1 MIPYATHEK
10 SWSSGR
16 FSDGHTN
23 SFALLTYFSDFFPI
37 LNSFHSKIHKFMSLT
52 MKKGVS
58 QIILCRS
65 NYYIDC
71 DKLQNKNINKKP
83 FRSMLISIYLRVCVR
98 SHVDCTR

>member
-1 MIPYATHEK
+1 MQ
-10 SWSSGR
+10 
-16 FSDGHTN
+16 HTKKPGQVVV
-23 SFALLTYFSDFFPI
+23 FRMDTPTLLLCLRIFQIFFPI

-58 QIILCRS
+58 QIISCRS